1 MSASE
6 LCVIKTNLKLNL
18 VEKFNRMT
26 TLPEEIILWYLP
38 TASGFRSV
46 ILCAS
51 GTMIR
56 AKGRYHLKNQK
67 S

>member
-1 MSASE
+1 
-6 LCVIKTNLKLNL
+6 
-18 VEKFNRMT
+18 MT

-56 AKGRYHLKNQK
+56 AKGRYHLKN
-67 S
+67 